1 MICVRQKFLYGCQI
15 LRLFVTSWGI
25 EWRALECLSM
35 AAACRRHPQVGKH
48 KVENTMAYDD

>member
-35 AAACRRHPQVGKH
+35 AAACRRHLQVGKH